1 MNLTPSLLLALAPL
15 ALTGC
20 FEKACTLIDA
30 PSGVEITFQ
39 GAEAL
44 PAGAYVVEID
54 GVPCAVDLPLAED
67 SGAVGWVGC
76 NPEGSHSWVE
86 LTLTDDGAGLA
97 SAYLG
102 NGAPDP
108 LDISITRDGEEVHA
122 ESVAPDYAVDEPNGE
137 GCGERYLADV
147 TVDLG

>member
-1 MNLTPSLLLALAPL
+1 M
-15 ALTGC
+15 
-20 FEKACTLIDA
+20 
-30 PSGVEITFQ
+30 EITFE

-102 NGAPDP
+102 MARRSPRHLHHP
-108 LDISITRDGEEVHA
+108 R
-122 ESVAPDYAVDEPNGE
+122 
-137 GCGERYLADV
+137 R
-147 TVDLG
+147 